1 MSRLGDHIRFPTS
14 NDELYAWHKIALED
28 VALHLI
34 PEVTQEPQCGVF
46 KRRLVKGGP
55 FVPCK
60 IWMFQPTQD
69 GELVGDETFQCEVN
83 GQYADAEDQWLWL
96 CQNPITE
103 AEYNYMVAS
112 LAWAAENAPD
122 EPMANPRDK
131 VDWTKVPVPQFEKEQ
146 SQ

>member
-1 MSRLGDHIRFPTS
+1 MSRIGDHIRFPTS
-14 NDELYAWHKIALED
+14 NDEIYAWHKVALED

-34 PEVTQEPQCGVF
+34 PEVTQEPQCGFF

-69 GELVGDETFQCEVN
+69 GELVGDETYQCEVN

-103 AEYNYMVAS
+103 AEYHYLMATVT
-112 LAWAAENAPD
+112 WAANYSPD
-122 EPMANPRDK
+122 HPLSDPNKPINNLK
-131 VDWTKVPVPQFEKEQ
+131 TPLHF
-146 SQ
+146 